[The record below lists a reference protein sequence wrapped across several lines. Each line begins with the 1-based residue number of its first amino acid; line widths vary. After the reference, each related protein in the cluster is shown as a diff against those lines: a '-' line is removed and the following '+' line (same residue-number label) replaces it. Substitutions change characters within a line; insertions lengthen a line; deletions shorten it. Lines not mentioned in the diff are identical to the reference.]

1 MTKKTIDPYDP
12 HEIEARWEEHWA
24 GDRLYRANDEDP
36 GPKWYFLLM
45 FPYPSGP
52 LHAGHWFMYG
62 PPDAKAR
69 YLRMKGNN
77 VLFPMGFDA
86 FGLPAENAAI
96 KNNVHPKEWTYKNIA
111 QMRQSFRRMG
121 ASFDWERE
129 VITCDPEY
137 YKWTQWLFLQMYKHN
152 LAYRTYAP
160 VDWCPQCNTT
170 LAREQVIGEDR
181 VCDRCQTPV
190 TKKDLNQWLF
200 RITKYADELLDFST
214 IDWPE
219 RVRLMQKNWIG
230 RSEGA
235 NIVFKTAEGHE
246 ISVFTTRVDT
256 IFGATFV
263 TLAPENPLAKTLTTA
278 DRLAEV
284 EAYQKEAKRLTE
296 IDRLTAEKEKTGVFT
311 GSYALNPLN
320 GASVPIF
327 VADYVVMHHGTGAV
341 MGVPAH
347 DERDFHFARKYDLPI
362 ITVVAPPDWDEQPL
376 ESPYTGEGKLVNSG
390 SFSDFASSEGAKA
403 ITEKLEEINAGGP
416 AVSYRMRDWLISRQ
430 RFWGAPIPILYCEKC
445 GTIPVPEEDLPV
457 ILPDD
462 VDFRPTGESPLKYHE
477 GFRYTTCPECGGAA
491 ERETDTM
498 DTFVDSSWYW
508 YRYVSPHYAE
518 SFMDGAKARLWVPVD
533 EYAGGIEHAT
543 MHLLY
548 ARFFTKAL
556 NDMGHV
562 SEREPFTKLFNQG
575 LILGEDNEKM
585 SKSRGNVID
594 PNDIVSVYG
603 SDVFRTFLMFIGPW
617 SKGGPWSNQGIKGV
631 ARFYQKVW
639 SLLLE
644 PMLEESA
651 PISATQT
658 AEIDRKMHQ
667 TTLRVSQGIERFEFN
682 TAIAALMEFVNFLHK
697 LKATFNVASGSWTS
711 ASKTLILCLAPFAPY
726 LSEELW
732 SRMGYPYSVHQQ
744 QWPEYD
750 KAIAADETTM
760 LIINVNGKVRDR
772 IEVPTHITED
782 EATSLALQS
791 EKVQP
796 YLESGPPKRIVYVA
810 GRLINL
816 VT

>member
-1 MTKKTIDPYDP
+1 
-12 HEIEARWEEHWA
+12 
-24 GDRLYRANDEDP
+24 
-36 GPKWYFLLM
+36 
-45 FPYPSGP
+45 
-52 LHAGHWFMYG
+52 
-62 PPDAKAR
+62 
-69 YLRMKGNN
+69 
-77 VLFPMGFDA
+77 
-86 FGLPAENAAI
+86 
-96 KNNVHPKEWTYKNIA
+96 
-111 QMRQSFRRMG
+111 
-121 ASFDWERE
+121 
-129 VITCDPEY
+129 
-137 YKWTQWLFLQMYKHN
+137 MYKHN

-235 NIVFKTAEGHE
+235 NVVFKTAEGHE

-518 SFMDGAKARLWVPVD
+518 SFMDAAKARLWVPVD